1 MTMADTGTGQ
11 KMPTTAAVNV
21 SQTKQGGLPNEKQND
36 RQNQPSLFYRMDC
49 RHWYG

>member
-21 SQTKQGGLPNEKQND
+21 SQTKQGGSQNERKEDQKQ
-36 RQNQPSLFYRMDC
+36 
-49 RHWYG
+49 G